1 MTSKVTTGD
10 RPVVIFKRTYSGDVE
25 APGKARANL
34 REEFRNGETLDDVVL
49 IVTELI
55 NNAVQYTRSRDTSLR
70 LEISAPPIRIS
81 VIDRGPLPVP
91 PQGRDANEHGR
102 GVDLIQ
108 RLGGSYS
115 RKPCAGQDGTGEET
129 TGQVCQV
136 LLRRGMTLEL
146 RS

>member
-1 MTSKVTTGD
+1 MTSKATTGD
-10 RPVVIFKRTYSGDVE
+10 RPVVIFDRTYSGDVK

-34 REEFRNGETLDDVVL
+34 RAEFQNGETLDDVVL

-81 VIDRGPLPVP
+81 VIDRGPLTVP
-91 PQGRDANEHGR
+91 PQGREAEEHGR

-108 RLGGSYS
+108 RLGGTYT
-115 RKPCAGQDGTGEET
+115 RKPYAGRDGAGDQT

-136 LLRRGMTLEL
+136 LLRSGLTLER